1 MEKCKQLSLCP
12 EYKILCL
19 PSLQDWCLKKRKSVF
34 FIGLKKPLRQLEKKL
49 KGNLNHSDYLHFA
62 P

>member
-1 MEKCKQLSLCP
+1 MEKCKQLSLCL

-19 PSLQDWCLKKRKSVF
+19 SGLQDSCLKKKNQF

-62 P
+62 L